1 MATQKKPTKPKPT
14 KPTAPTKPKKAPA
27 PEIEID
33 GVRVTNPDRALWGT
47 SPLVTKGDLARYVA
61 VVAPQMLRD
70 LVGRPLS
77 AVRHPRGALAPGFY
91 QKHHTGGLPA
101 AVHFVADEGF
111 GKVERWL
118 VVDDAAG
125 LVALVQMGTLEFHP
139 WGCFPNRL
147 DVPDR
152 VVIDLDPDAAVGFD
166 AVVAAAHDVAAAFVD
181 AGVVA
186 FVKSRRPCARAASL
200 STFSATCAARRRWR
214 RSRRARG
221 RALPSLCRW
230 RGTS

>member
-125 LVALVQMGTLEFHP
+125 LVALVQMG
-139 WGCFPNRL
+139 
-147 DVPDR
+147 
-152 VVIDLDPDAAVGFD
+152 
-166 AVVAAAHDVAAAFVD
+166 AAFRT
-181 AGVVA
+181 AST
-186 FVKSRRPCARAASL
+186 SRTASSSTSTPTPLSASTPSSPPPTTSLPLL
-200 STFSATCAARRRWR
+200 STLAL
-214 RSRRARG
+214 SR
-221 RALPSLCRW
+221 L
-230 RGTS
+230 